1 MAFGIRGGCLEEE
14 EPELSLK
21 EAFQIEGDSA
31 NQGMEETRS
40 STRVPLCFGHW
51 CAGKHLTTGSR
62 NKTRKTLTCCVAVVD
77 FHGVNILT
85 MANFKLRM

>member
-62 NKTRKTLTCCVAVVD
+62 NMATLHHSLLSTRAHLQPPVK
-77 FHGVNILT
+77 
-85 MANFKLRM
+85 

>member
-31 NQGMEETRS
+31 NQGM
-40 STRVPLCFGHW
+40 VCLCALG
-51 CAGKHLTTGSR
+51 TGV
-62 NKTRKTLTCCVAVVD
+62 L
-77 FHGVNILT
+77 VNT
-85 MANFKLRM
+85 

>member
-31 NQGMEETRS
+31 NQGMEKTRNS
-40 STRVPLCFGHW
+40 MCVPLCFGYW
-51 CAGKHLTTGSR
+51 CPVKHPKTGSR
-62 NKTRKTLTCCVAVVD
+62 NKARKTLTCSVAVAD
-77 FHGVNILT
+77 FHGVNIPT
-85 MANFKLRM
+85 MANFKLLK